1 MAKEF
6 FLHRIISIH
15 QTDGAVHIE
24 AEVDSWEG
32 EVNVISLE
40 WSASSL
46 LDDIPSLYEFA
57 DKAEKGWLKHRKQ
70 KYIELKKKINK

>member
-6 FLHRIISIH
+6 YVKRIISTH
-15 QTDGAVHIE
+15 QTDGVVHIE

-32 EVNVISLE
+32 DCNVIFLE
-40 WSASSL
+40 WNASEL

-57 DKAEKGWLKHRKQ
+57 DKAEKGWLKHRKK
-70 KYIELKKKINK
+70 KYIEFKKIIGK